1 MSNAIDLATTVADSE
16 LPRAI
21 STILRMDAIN
31 FLTLRGLIERLPLPL
46 VLFDNRSGVSFAND
60 RFAEIFL
67 SGQLDSPELHRLA
80 HNAGGTWQPVRL
92 CHHDGRDFVVCA
104 RAVAVADGVLLVFD
118 EVGGPAWMQEIE
130 RLQQRITNLES
141 LRATDSL
148 TGAWNRVQLERLVD
162 VEISRA
168 TRSGQPLTLVLLD
181 IDHFKRVNDVYGHLT
196 GDAVLKEFADRI
208 RQRMRGGDSLFR
220 WGGDEFVVLA
230 TSVGYRGGAALAEGL
245 RRTIADERFAEVGP
259 ITASLGVTEYIEGE
273 SAERWFER
281 TDQAL
286 YAAKTAGRNR
296 MQIDRQ
302 GSSDLYANRAGTG
315 VLRLYW
321 LESYEC
327 GEPTIDAEHRELF
340 DLGNALIVAAIEQ
353 NSEPGLWR
361 ATLDSM
367 LARLVQH
374 FQVEEALLAQHGYER
389 LAEHQRAH
397 AGLLR
402 RADDLKAAVES
413 GEATLGH
420 LVNFLVNDV
429 IALHML
435 KVDKDFYLPL
445 PRSS

>member
-1 MSNAIDLATTVADSE
+1 MSNTIDLATTVADSE
-16 LPRAI
+16 LSGAI

-31 FLTLRGLIERLPLPL
+31 FLALRGLIERLPLPL

-67 SGQLDSPELHRLA
+67 SGQLDSPDLHRLA
-80 HNAGGTWQPVRL
+80 HDAGGAWQPVKL
-92 CHHDGRDFVVCA
+92 CHHDGRDFVACA
-104 RAVAVADGVLLVFD
+104 RAVAIADGVLLVFD

-130 RLQQRITNLES
+130 RLQQRITDLES
-141 LRATDSL
+141 LRATDPL

-181 IDHFKRVNDVYGHLT
+181 IDHFKRVNDFYGHLT
-196 GDAVLKEFADRI
+196 GDAVLKEFAGRI
-208 RQRMRGGDSLFR
+208 RQRMRGSDSLFR

-230 TSVGYRGGAALAEGL
+230 ASVGYRGGAALAEGL

-273 SAERWFER
+273 SAETWFER

-302 GSSDLYANRAGTG
+302 GSSDLHSNRAGTG

-327 GEPTIDAEHRELF
+327 GEPTIDAEHRE
-340 DLGNALIVAAIEQ
+340 Q
-353 NSEPGLWR
+353 HSEPGLWR

-374 FQVEEALLAQHGYER
+374 FQAEEALLALHGYER

-445 PRSS
+445 PCEYDGGADRARS

>member
-1 MSNAIDLATTVADSE
+1 
-16 LPRAI
+16 
-21 STILRMDAIN
+21 MDAIS
-31 FLTLRGLIERLPLPL
+31 FPGLRGLIQSLPLPL
-46 VLFDNRSGVSFAND
+46 ILLGNRPGVGFAND
-60 RFAEIFL
+60 RFAEVFL
-67 SGQLDSPELHRLA
+67 SGQLDSPDLYRLA
-80 HNAGGTWQPVRL
+80 NNPGGGWQPVKLRRR
-92 CHHDGRDFVVCA
+92 DGSDLPACA

-118 EVGGPAWMQEIE
+118 ESAGQILIQENE
-130 RLQQRITNLES
+130 RLQARITALES
-141 LRATDSL
+141 LRATDPL

-181 IDHFKRVNDVYGHLT
+181 IDHFKRVNDLYGHLA
-196 GDAVLKEFADRI
+196 GDAVLREFAGRI
-208 RQRMRGGDSLFR
+208 RERMRGSDALFR

-245 RRTIADERFAEVGP
+245 RRTIADEGFAEVGP

-286 YAAKTAGRNR
+286 YAAKSAGRNR

-302 GSSDLYANRAGTG
+302 GSSDLYANRIGTG

-321 LESYEC
+321 LEAYEC

-340 DLGNALIVAAIEQ
+340 DLGNVLIAAAIEQ
-353 NSEPGLWR
+353 QSEPGLWR

-374 FQVEEALLAQHGYER
+374 FQAEEALLARHRYGR

-402 RADDLKAAVES
+402 RADDLKAAVDR

-435 KVDKDFYLPL
+435 RVDKDFYLPL
-445 PRSS
+445 PREHDGGADRARS